1 MGNYGNTMDRWYRR
15 AAIVLW
21 PRERSFAV
29 RAEASPRWALEAL
42 AARLRA
48 AVEIAARLATAPRQP
63 DDWSIGLPAGCD
75 CVLCHRLGAF
85 LSDPAQR
92 QLEWPLAKAGRQHVH
107 QRIDRHELPVRHQ
120 TRRSGSPYTLV
131 LEKTNILFAREAAD
145 RHAWQVDLDWLSG
158 AGWTACS
165 S

>member
-1 MGNYGNTMDRWYRR
+1 MHLLRDAAKSVKSERR
-15 AAIVLW
+15 GKLGLDAIG
-21 PRERSFAV
+21 RFC
-29 RAEASPRWALEAL
+29 
-42 AARLRA
+42 

-75 CVLCHRLGAF
+75 CALCHRLGAF

-107 QRIDRHELPVRHQ
+107 QRIDQHELPVRHQ

-131 LEKTNILFAREAAD
+131 LEKTKTLFAREAAA
-145 RHAWQVDLDWLSG
+145 RRVWQVDLNWLSR
-158 AGWTACS
+158 AGWTAPAS
-165 S
+165 GAHR